1 MADETTAAPG
11 GGEGAPAP
19 ISVITPAGSD
29 DFSSV
34 TAAARALAQARHRKP
49 QDNSTPADGA
59 ETAAAA
65 AQTQSPA
72 ASAADDAAPAEGQP
86 SGETTDGV
94 PEPVEAQA
102 SDPPI
107 EPPRSWTK
115 EAKERWQ
122 SLPRETQEY
131 LATREQERERE
142 LRRGQ
147 NEAAEKLKG
156 LTAKEQ
162 AVEQARQQ
170 YEAALPQLMAAL
182 QSQQQGEFADIRTVA
197 DVEKLA
203 REDWPRYLQWD
214 LAQKKVAA
222 VSQQAAEAQ
231 QRAQNEQRQKFAE
244 FAKREDDRFIERAP
258 ELSDPKKAEALQRSA
273 MTVLKDLGFEDSE
286 LAQAW
291 QGAKDLSLR
300 DHRVQ
305 LLIRDAT
312 LYRDAQ
318 AKAKAATIRPI
329 PPVQRPGV
337 SQGKG
342 AQHEAAIQTLNKRL
356 DGASGVNA
364 LRAAA
369 ELLRTRRAAR

>member
-1 MADETTAAPG
+1 MTDNTAAPV
-11 GGEGAPAP
+11 GGEQAAPAP
-19 ISVITPAGSD
+19 AAPVTPASD
-29 DFSSV
+29 APISARD
-34 TAAARALAQARHRKP
+34 AAAMLANARWERAKKQQAAP
-49 QDNSTPADGA
+49 V
-59 ETAAAA
+59 EAAAP
-65 AQTQSPA
+65 AQTDSGQP
-72 ASAADDAAPAEGQP
+72 DDAAP
-86 SGETTDGV
+86 
-94 PEPVEAQA
+94 PVEAPSGDATEGQA
-102 SDPPI
+102 DPPETASI

-231 QRAQNEQRQKFAE
+231 QRAHNEQRQKFAE

-258 ELSDPKKAEALQRSA
+258 ELSDPKKAEALQRQA

-318 AKAKAATIRPI
+318 AKAKTAATKPV
-329 PPVQRPGV
+329 PPVQRPGTARAANADAEATIQNL
-337 SQGKG
+337 S
-342 AQHEAAIQTLNKRL
+342 AQL
-356 DGASGVNA
+356 DKASGLNA
-364 LRAAA
+364 VRIASQITVAKRQAAA
-369 ELLRTRRAAR
+369 RR

>member
-1 MADETTAAPG
+1 M
-11 GGEGAPAP
+11 
-19 ISVITPAGSD
+19 TPPRP
-29 DFSSV
+29 V
-34 TAAARALAQARHRKP
+34 RR
-49 QDNSTPADGA
+49 
-59 ETAAAA
+59 
-65 AQTQSPA
+65 PA
-72 ASAADDAAPAEGQP
+72 A
-86 SGETTDGV
+86 
-94 PEPVEAQA
+94 
-102 SDPPI
+102 
-107 EPPRSWTK
+107 
-115 EAKERWQ
+115 
-122 SLPRETQEY
+122 
-131 LATREQERERE
+131 TRPTARPT
-142 LRRGQ
+142 
-147 NEAAEKLKG
+147 EAAEKLKG

-231 QRAQNEQRQKFAE
+231 QRAHNEQRQKFAE

-258 ELSDPKKAEALQRSA
+258 ELSDPKKAEALQRQA

-318 AKAKAATIRPI
+318 AKAKTAATKPV
-329 PPVQRPGV
+329 PPVQRPGTARAANADAEATIQNL
-337 SQGKG
+337 S
-342 AQHEAAIQTLNKRL
+342 AQL
-356 DGASGVNA
+356 DKASGLNA
-364 LRAAA
+364 VRIASQITVAKRQAAA
-369 ELLRTRRAAR
+369 RR